1 MRILLVT
8 PLYPPDIAGPAPYV
22 KELANRL
29 RGTHGVTILAYG
41 HLPETIP
48 DVETVTVE
56 KRLPALVRM
65 ALFTWKLIM
74 LQRNAD
80 IVYVQNGPS
89 AEVPFALASFF
100 SPVRRVLRLGDAVA
114 LTHTV
119 HRRLF
124 HRTLLTAMHRAQTLI
139 IPKTTVPV
147 VEALIATPTLAKKCV
162 RIPSPD
168 VRPEIHP
175 LHEYPKDSFAQYEA
189 SWQEHITALLTC
201 ITSRT

>member
-1 MRILLVT
+1 MRMLLVT

-22 KELANRL
+22 KELAKRL
-29 RGTHGVTILAYG
+29 RETHTVTILAYG
-41 HLPETIP
+41 HIPETVP
-48 DVETVTVE
+48 DVEIVTVE

-100 SPVRRVLRLGDAVA
+100 SRVPNMLRLGDTVA
-114 LTHTV
+114 LTHTA

-175 LHEYPKDSFAQYEA
+175 FHEYPKDALAHYEA
-189 SWQEHITALLTC
+189 SWKAHIIALLTS